1 MVTTIIVTTNQP
13 IGACESMTIKE
24 SRTEDGYSSAKLE
37 VPRMRF
43 SRERIKEA
51 FERGFFHVAAQKI
64 PLHISVIEDKVEI
77 IRAHN
82 VWITEIAVSFTTDE
96 WIIAEGIKLEC
107 EYITGTI
114 KSSNDSAST

>member
-13 IGACESMTIKE
+13 IGACESLIVKE
-24 SRTEDGYSSAKLE
+24 SKSEDGYTSVKLE
-37 VPRMRF
+37 VPRIRF

-51 FERGFFHVAAQKI
+51 FDKGFFHVAAQKL
-64 PLHISVIEDKVEI
+64 PMHISIIEDKVETSRI
-77 IRAHN
+77 HN

-96 WIIAEGIKLEC
+96 WIIAEGIKLEG

-114 KSSNDSAST
+114 KSSNDSTST